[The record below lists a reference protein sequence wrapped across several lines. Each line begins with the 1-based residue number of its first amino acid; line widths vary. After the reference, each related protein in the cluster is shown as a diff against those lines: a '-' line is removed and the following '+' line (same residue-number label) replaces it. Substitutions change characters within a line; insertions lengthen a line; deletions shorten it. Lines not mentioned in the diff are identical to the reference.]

1 MALLLKAAALAAVLV
16 SAPLAQA
23 PKTFPDK
30 APIDVQARAK
40 APNEDPKLVDI
51 IAEVNRYVNE
61 NIQGESDLE
70 HYGMEDMWVQYP
82 ADGKGDCEDYALTK
96 LGMLEQL
103 GVPVVT
109 NTKLVSVIVKE
120 PGGVEGHEILAILMP
135 KGAVLYLDNMNRH
148 LMTRPELERE
158 GYTFFDWKA

>member
-1 MALLLKAAALAAVLV
+1 
-16 SAPLAQA
+16 
-23 PKTFPDK
+23 
-30 APIDVQARAK
+30 
-40 APNEDPKLVDI
+40 
-51 IAEVNRYVNE
+51 
-61 NIQGESDLE
+61 
-70 HYGMEDMWVQYP
+70 MWVQYP